1 MTLLCTGLGCPFDWA
16 AAGIVLALLLG
27 AAWGYASDRIAAR
40 WPAHDDGSVRARDW
54 RTIVVVVIGALAG
67 AATVARFGTAPV
79 HLAVIGIYVVA
90 LVLLFA
96 TDLDQR
102 LLPNEITYPLV
113 PYAVV
118 VYVLGA
124 GPFVRTTDDLLWAI
138 AAAIVIPAV
147 LFVLA
152 IPFGKGAIGEG
163 DLKLLV
169 SVALLAGAQNVFYGL
184 VVGALLAGIVVAVLV
199 FTRRLTMHSYVPY
212 GPFLIAGALWAIL
225 ALANPS
231 SP

>member
-1 MTLLCTGLGCPFDWA
+1 MDGTVLVVLAGLG
-16 AAGIVLALLLG
+16 G

-40 WPAHDDGSVRARDW
+40 WPAHEDGSIRARDW
-54 RTIVVVVIGALAG
+54 RTILVVVVGALAV
-67 AATVARFGTAPV
+67 AATVARFGAQPV
-79 HLAVIGIYVVA
+79 YLAVIGVYIVA

-102 LLPNEITYPLV
+102 LLPDVITLPMV
-113 PYAVV
+113 PYALL
-118 VYVLGA
+118 VYLVGA

-138 AAAIVIPAV
+138 AAAILIPAA

-169 SVALLAGAQNVFYGL
+169 SVALLAGAANVFYGL
-184 VVGALLAGIVVAVLV
+184 VVGAIVAGVVVGVLV

-212 GPFLIAGALWAIL
+212 GPFLIAGSMWAIL
-225 ALANPS
+225 VISNVSTA
-231 SP
+231 

>member
-1 MTLLCTGLGCPFDWA
+1 MDGTVLVVLAGLG
-16 AAGIVLALLLG
+16 G

-40 WPAHDDGSVRARDW
+40 WPAHEDGSIRVRDW
-54 RTIVVVVIGALAG
+54 RTILVVIVGALAV
-67 AATVARFGTAPV
+67 AATVARFSAQPV
-79 HLAVIGIYVVA
+79 YLAVIGVYVVA

-102 LLPNEITYPLV
+102 LLPDVITLPMV
-113 PYAVV
+113 PYALL
-118 VYVLGA
+118 VYLVGA

-138 AAAIVIPAV
+138 AAAILIPVA

-169 SVALLAGAQNVFYGL
+169 SVALLAGAANVFYGL
-184 VVGALLAGIVVAVLV
+184 VVGAIVAGVVVGVLV

-212 GPFLIAGALWAIL
+212 GPFLIAGSMWAIL
-225 ALANPS
+225 VISNVSTA
-231 SP
+231 

>member
-1 MTLLCTGLGCPFDWA
+1 MANELPILL
-16 AAGIVLALLLG
+16 AGTAG
-27 AAWGYASDRIAAR
+27 AAWGYVSDRIAAR
-40 WPAHDDGSVRARDW
+40 WPAHDDGSIRARDW
-54 RTIVVVVIGALAG
+54 RTIVVVIVGALAG
-67 AATVARFGTAPV
+67 AATVARFAADPV
-79 HLAVIGIYVVA
+79 PLLAIGVYAIA

-102 LLPNEITYPLV
+102 LLPDIITLPLV
-113 PYAVV
+113 PYAIV

-138 AAAIVIPAV
+138 AAAIVIPVA
-147 LFVLA
+147 LFLLA

-169 SVALLAGAQNVFYGL
+169 SVALIAGAANVFYGL
-184 VVGALLAGIVVAVLV
+184 VAGALVAGIVVALLV
-199 FTRRLTMHSYVPY
+199 ATRRLTMHSYVPY

-225 ALANPS
+225 AIANVS
-231 SP
+231 QT

>member
-1 MTLLCTGLGCPFDWA
+1 MDGTVLVVLAGLG
-16 AAGIVLALLLG
+16 G

-40 WPAHDDGSVRARDW
+40 WPAHEDGSIRARDW
-54 RTIVVVVIGALAG
+54 RTILVVVVGALAV
-67 AATVARFGTAPV
+67 AATVARFGAQPV
-79 HLAVIGIYVVA
+79 YLAVIGVYVVA

-102 LLPNEITYPLV
+102 LLPDVITLPMV
-113 PYAVV
+113 PYALL
-118 VYVLGA
+118 VYLVGA

-138 AAAIVIPAV
+138 AAAILIPAA

-169 SVALLAGAQNVFYGL
+169 SVALLAGAANVFYGL
-184 VVGALLAGIVVAVLV
+184 VVGAIVAGVVVGVLV

-212 GPFLIAGALWAIL
+212 GPFLIAGSMWAIL
-225 ALANPS
+225 VISNVSTA
-231 SP
+231 